1 LSSANRFSWL
11 PPGTQASART
21 LLAARALRA
30 FADGY
35 VSLLLPFYLTLLGF
49 SAFEVGLLVTST
61 LLGSGIMT
69 LSMGFIAHRYSAR
82 KLLLAAA
89 LLMSATGLAFSLVTD
104 FWPLLLI
111 AFVGTL
117 NPSSGDV
124 SVFLPLEQSLLA
136 EAAPAASRT
145 ALFAR
150 YSLAGSLIGAL
161 GAQAAGLPNVAAAY
175 FSLTPKLAMQAM
187 FWLYAALGVVVMMLY
202 HHLNRAPASHHAT
215 PAQPLRESRRIVYR
229 MAALFSMDSFGGGFA
244 VQSLF
249 ALWLAQRFNV
259 TLATAATIFFWV
271 GLFSAFSQLLS
282 AKIAQRIGLV
292 KTMVYTHIPSS
303 IFLILV
309 AFMPTLGLAVLF
321 LLLRSALSQM
331 DVPARTSYVMAV
343 VSPGERAAAASVT
356 AVPRSLASAASPSLA
371 GYLLSLSSFGT
382 PLIVCG
388 VLKITYDLL
397 LLRMFS
403 KVKPPEETSG
413 DT

>member
-1 LSSANRFSWL
+1 MSSAYRFSWL
-11 PPGTQASART
+11 PAGTHTTARP
-21 LLAARALRA
+21 LIAARALRA

-49 SAFEVGLLVTST
+49 DAFEVGLLVTST

-69 LSMGFIAHRYSAR
+69 LSIGFVAHRYSAR
-82 KLLLAAA
+82 KMLLAAS
-89 LLMSATGLAFSLVTD
+89 LLMIATGFAFSFVTD

-111 AFVGTL
+111 AFFGTL

-136 EAAPAASRT
+136 EAAPAESRT

-161 GAQAAGLPNVAAAY
+161 GAQSAVLPGLAATYL
-175 FSLTPKLAMQAM
+175 SLTPRTAMQAM
-187 FWLYAALGVVVMMLY
+187 FWLYAALGLVVMMLY
-202 HHLNRAPASHHAT
+202 RPLNRASVPHDTAT
-215 PAQPLRESRRIVYR
+215 AQPLRESRGIVYR
-229 MAALFSMDSFGGGFA
+229 MAALFSMDAFGGGFA

-249 ALWLAQRFNV
+249 ALWLAQRFDV
-259 TLATAATIFFWV
+259 SLATAGTIFFWV

-292 KTMVYTHIPSS
+292 NTMVYTHIPSS
-303 IFLILV
+303 VFLIMV
-309 AFMPTLGLAVLF
+309 PFMPTLTLAVVF

-343 VSPGERAAAASVT
+343 VSPAERAAAASVT

-382 PLIVCG
+382 PL
-388 VLKITYDLL
+388 
-397 LLRMFS
+397 
-403 KVKPPEETSG
+403 
-413 DT
+413 